1 MKASKHSP
9 RALLCSVLLS
19 IPLFGQAETV
29 NWTNWLTGQIS
40 KHPDVMAATEQAAA
54 RNQDAEASEQPLYNP
69 ELSVGADRTGSE
81 NNFEAGLSQTI
92 DWSDQQ
98 GALKD
103 KAKLIRLS
111 AEADLNEAVL
121 AQTSESLFALVEWRA
136 ATRAEEIAESQQHR
150 LNALL
155 EQVEQRQQ
163 AGDLG
168 STDAELLF
176 LSLSQQLSELAQAKA
191 AVDRAETQVRERLPD
206 WRPQDGGI
214 PGHIWPALASRV
226 DNDNL
231 LDHPSIAAARARWQ
245 VLRSEAEV
253 VSRRA
258 TASPTVGL
266 SGGRDG
272 GENLVGLTFSIPLN
286 VRNNY
291 SAETRAANRRA
302 LEAEARFQALYRK
315 QQYDLAGARAA
326 WKRYDTQLS
335 RWTELSQG
343 RVQRSADLLEKQ
355 WQVGDLSTSEY
366 LQALGQRAES
376 LKTGIELEKQAQ
388 LGLIELL
395 SQSGELITLF
405 QY

>member
-9 RALLCSVLLS
+9 RALLCSVLLA
-19 IPLFGQAETV
+19 IPLLGQAETV
-29 NWTNWLTGQIS
+29 SWASWLTGQIS
-40 KHPDVMAATEQAAA
+40 KHPEVLAATEQAAA
-54 RNQDAEASEQPLYNP
+54 RKEDAEASEQPLYNP

-111 AEADLNEAVL
+111 AQADLNEAVL
-121 AQTSESLFALVEWRA
+121 AQTSESLFALVEWRT
-136 ATRAEEIAESQQHR
+136 ATSSEEIAESQQKR
-150 LNALL
+150 LNTLL
-155 EQVEQRQQ
+155 DQVERRQQ

-168 STDAELLF
+168 RADAELLF
-176 LSLSQQLSELAQAKA
+176 LSLSQQFSEVAQAKA
-191 AVDRAETQVRERLPD
+191 AVDQAEARVRELLPE
-206 WRPQDGGI
+206 WRPRDGGI
-214 PGHIWPALASRV
+214 PDHIWPALESRA
-226 DNDNL
+226 DQDDL
-231 LDHPSIAAARARWQ
+231 LAHPSIVAARARWQ
-245 VLRSEAEV
+245 VLQSETEV
-253 VSRRA
+253 ARRRA
-258 TASPTVGL
+258 SASPTVGL
-266 SGGRDG
+266 NGGRDG

-291 SAETRAANRRA
+291 RAEIRSANRRA

-326 WKRYDTQLS
+326 WKRYDTQLR
-335 RWTELSQG
+335 RWKELSQG
-343 RVQRSADLLEKQ
+343 RVQRSADLLERQ

-376 LKTGIELEKQAQ
+376 LKTGIELEKLAQ

-395 SQSGELITLF
+395 SQSGELITPF
-405 QY
+405 Q

>member
-9 RALLCSVLLS
+9 RALLGSVLLS

-69 ELSVGADRTGSE
+69 ELSVGADRNGSD
-81 NNFEAGLSQTI
+81 NNFVAGLSQTI

-150 LNALL
+150 LDALL

-191 AVDRAETQVRERLPD
+191 AVDQAQARVRELLPD

-291 SAETRAANRRA
+291 RAEIEAANRRS

-315 QQYDLAGARAA
+315 HSMIWRAPSCLEA
-326 WKRYDTQLS
+326 IRHPTR

>member
-150 LNALL
+150 LDALL

-176 LSLSQQLSELAQAKA
+176 LSLSQQLS
-191 AVDRAETQVRERLPD
+191 
-206 WRPQDGGI
+206 
-214 PGHIWPALASRV
+214 
-226 DNDNL
+226 
-231 LDHPSIAAARARWQ
+231 
-245 VLRSEAEV
+245 
-253 VSRRA
+253 
-258 TASPTVGL
+258 
-266 SGGRDG
+266 
-272 GENLVGLTFSIPLN
+272 
-286 VRNNY
+286 
-291 SAETRAANRRA
+291 
-302 LEAEARFQALYRK
+302 
-315 QQYDLAGARAA
+315 
-326 WKRYDTQLS
+326 
-335 RWTELSQG
+335 
-343 RVQRSADLLEKQ
+343 
-355 WQVGDLSTSEY
+355 
-366 LQALGQRAES
+366 
-376 LKTGIELEKQAQ
+376 
-388 LGLIELL
+388 
-395 SQSGELITLF
+395 
-405 QY
+405 

>member
-40 KHPDVMAATEQAAA
+40 KHPDVMATEQAAA
-54 RNQDAEASEQPLYNP
+54 RMDAEASEQLLYNP

-150 LNALL
+150 LDALL

-258 TASPTVGL
+258 AASPTVGL

-291 SAETRAANRRA
+291 RAEPGCQPTIIRGRGSVSGT
-302 LEAEARFQALYRK
+302 YRK
-315 QQYDLAGARAA
+315 RSMIWQAPELPGS
-326 WKRYDTQLS
+326 DTTPNS
-335 RWTELSQG
+335 PMDRTSQG
-343 RVQRSADLLEKQ
+343 RVQRSADLLES
-355 WQVGDLSTSEY
+355 VAGRRPLH
-366 LQALGQRAES
+366 L
-376 LKTGIELEKQAQ
+376 
-388 LGLIELL
+388 
-395 SQSGELITLF
+395 
-405 QY
+405 

>member
-1 MKASKHSP
+1 
-9 RALLCSVLLS
+9 
-19 IPLFGQAETV
+19 
-29 NWTNWLTGQIS
+29 
-40 KHPDVMAATEQAAA
+40 MAATEQAAA
-54 RNQDAEASEQPLYNP
+54 RDADAEASEQPLYNP

-150 LNALL
+150 LDALL

-191 AVDRAETQVRERLPD
+191 AVDQAQARVRELLPD

-231 LDHPSIAAARARWQ
+231 LAHPSIVAARARWQ

-291 SAETRAANRRA
+291 RAEIQAANRRS

-315 QQYDLAGARAA
+315 QQYGLAGARAA

-343 RVQRSADLLEKQ
+343 RVQRSADLLERQ

-395 SQSGELITLF
+395 SQSGELITPF
-405 QY
+405 QQ

>member
-54 RNQDAEASEQPLYNP
+54 RDADAEASEQPLYNP
-69 ELSVGADRTGSE
+69 ELSVGADRNGSD
-81 NNFEAGLSQTI
+81 NNFVAGLSQTI

-150 LNALL
+150 LDALL

-191 AVDRAETQVRERLPD
+191 AVDQAQARVRELLPD

-258 TASPTVGL
+258 AASPTVGL

-291 SAETRAANRRA
+291 RAEIQAANRRS

-315 QQYDLAGARAA
+315 QQYDLAGAELPGS
-326 WKRYDTQLS
+326 DTTPNFVDGQNSPRGVYSEVLICLRS
-335 RWTELSQG
+335 SG
-343 RVQRSADLLEKQ
+343 RSATSPP
-355 WQVGDLSTSEY
+355 LSISRRW
-366 LQALGQRAES
+366 ASARRA
-376 LKTGIELEKQAQ
+376 
-388 LGLIELL
+388 
-395 SQSGELITLF
+395 
-405 QY
+405 